1 MKALYVTSV
10 EHYIG
15 KTGLCLA
22 LGKQMQADGH
32 RVGYLKP
39 VSTQPWRTPDGA
51 LADEDAAFV
60 QKVLGL
66 ETALPDLAPII
77 VTSSFLR
84 ERLKGEGAAA
94 KDLLDKVKRAAAN
107 AAQGKDVLLLEG
119 GASLREGYAIGLSN
133 LHLAEQLD
141 AASVVLIRFRREM
154 QVVDDALTAQ
164 IRLGRQL
171 LGVILNQV
179 PEDASAFIEEY
190 VRPFLAEQGTP
201 ILGALPS
208 IPVLSALSIAELVSI
223 LKAEVLT
230 RQYNPDALCERFT
243 IGAMTVDAAISRFR
257 RQKNKAVI
265 TGGDREDI
273 MLAALETSTRV
284 LILTGNIHPSPLII
298 QQAEALGVPVLLV
311 KDNTMETM
319 NAIERVYGKTPLGA
333 PEKLEAFIQLTR
345 DHVNMAAIYRGM
357 GLV

>member
-39 VSTQPWRTPDGA
+39 VSTQPWRTPEGA

-66 ETALPDLAPII
+66 ETPLAELAPVI

-84 ERLKGEGAAA
+84 QRLKGAGEN
-94 KDLLDKVKRAAAN
+94 DLLQKVKRAAAM

-119 GASLREGYAIGLSN
+119 GSSLREGYAIGLSN
-133 LHLAEQLD
+133 LRLAEELD
-141 AASVVLIRFRREM
+141 AASVVLTRFRHEM
-154 QVVDDALTAQ
+154 QIVDDALTAQ
-164 IRLGRQL
+164 LRLGRQL

-179 PEDASAFIEEY
+179 PDDALAFIEEY
-190 VRPFLAEQGTP
+190 ARPYLASQGMP
-201 ILGALPS
+201 ILGILPS
-208 IPVLSALSIAELVSI
+208 IPMLSALSVGELVSI

-230 RQYNPDALCERFT
+230 REYNPDALCERFT

-284 LILTGNIHPSPLII
+284 LILTGNLHPSPLII
-298 QQAEALGVPVLLV
+298 QQAEALDVPILLV
-311 KDNTMETM
+311 KDNTMETL

-345 DHVNMAAIYRGM
+345 EHVNMSAIYQGM
-357 GLV
+357 GLA

>member
-66 ETALPDLAPII
+66 ETPLPDLAPVI

-84 ERLKGEGAAA
+84 ERLKGTGAN
-94 KDLLDKVKRAAAN
+94 DLLEKVKRAAAL
-107 AAQGKDVLLLEG
+107 AAEGKDVLLLEG

-133 LHLAEQLD
+133 LCLAEEFD

-154 QVVDDALTAQ
+154 QIVDDALTAQ
-164 IRLGRQL
+164 LRLGRQL

-179 PEDASAFIEEY
+179 PEDALAFIENY
-190 VRPFLAEQGTP
+190 ARPYLDSRGTP

-208 IPVLSALSIAELVSI
+208 IPLLSALSVGELVSI
-223 LKAEVLT
+223 LEAEVLT

-243 IGAMTVDAAISRFR
+243 IGAMTVEAAHSRFR
-257 RQKNKAVI
+257 RQKHKAVI

-298 QQAEALGVPVLLV
+298 QQAEALDVPILLV
-311 KDNTMETM
+311 KQNTMETL

-333 PEKLEAFIQLTR
+333 PEKLEAFMELAR
-345 DHVNMAAIYRGM
+345 ALVALGAIYRGM
-357 GLV
+357 GLG

>member
-1 MKALYVTSV
+1 V

-60 QKVLGL
+60 QKVLAL
-66 ETALPDLAPII
+66 ETPLPELAPII
-77 VTSSFLR
+77 VTTSFLR
-84 ERLKGEGAAA
+84 ERLKGAGAD
-94 KDLLDKVKRAAAN
+94 DLLDKVRRAAAQ

-133 LHLAEQLD
+133 LRLAEQLD

-164 IRLGRQL
+164 IRLGPQL

-190 VRPFLAEQGTP
+190 ARPFLAAQGTP

-208 IPVLSALSIAELVSI
+208 IPVLSALSIAELASI

-230 RQYNPDALCERFT
+230 RRYNPDALCERFT

-298 QQAEALGVPVLLV
+298 QQAEALDVPVLLV
-311 KDNTMETM
+311 KDNTMETL

-345 DHVNMAAIYRGM
+345 DHVDMAAIYRGL
-357 GLV
+357 GLA